1 LGITYLFVNA
11 FENVVSDKV
20 SFYDKIKKENWI
32 LPNYTLSE
40 YLVDRR
46 GELDE
51 SLPYSLWE
59 DDYKD
64 VERCSDGPHP
74 NRIGYGFISELI
86 YSEIVKRKLLKD
98 ASVI

>member
-1 LGITYLFVNA
+1 
-11 FENVVSDKV
+11 
-20 SFYDKIKKENWI
+20 
-32 LPNYTLSE
+32 
-40 YLVDRR
+40 
-46 GELDE
+46 LDE

-86 YSEIVKRKLLKD
+86 HSEIVKRKLLKD